1 MTVCGGVGVAGEG
14 LAVAKEIETPALVAG
29 MVVGCP
35 TVAVEL
41 AGVIKLGELT
51 VGEATELLQLI
62 KTKEMAARKVT
73 LSFELGLE

>member
-1 MTVCGGVGVAGEG
+1 MCGGVGVAGEG
-14 LAVAKEIETPALVAG
+14 LAVAKEIETHALVAG
-29 MVVGCP
+29 VVVGCS